1 MTFTSIRQIVMK
13 TASDNLCTVYIVSS
27 HNSVDFLR
35 DIVFCCNFKF
45 YCFKET
51 CCMFWPNEM
60 NKSMEFDH
68 IKVNHDST
76 ISKTG
81 YEVTRL
87 DALAKGIVSL
97 RY

>member
-1 MTFTSIRQIVMK
+1 
-13 TASDNLCTVYIVSS
+13 
-27 HNSVDFLR
+27 
-35 DIVFCCNFKF
+35 
-45 YCFKET
+45 
-51 CCMFWPNEM
+51 MFWPNEM